1 MGAFRL
7 AIAVV
12 ALGYIVYAYHHV
24 IAQVTDPSGASL
36 PQQSSSLDIHPMSFS
51 GCAVTLNGAP
61 GSGGCPAQQGQ
72 GVIPGN
78 E

>member
-24 IAQVTDPSGASL
+24 IAQVTDPASVSL
-36 PQQSSSLDIHPMSFS
+36 PQQTSSLDIHPMSFS
-51 GCAVTLNGAP
+51 GCAVTLNSAP
-61 GSGGCPAQQGQ
+61 GSGCPAQQGQ
-72 GVIPGN
+72 GVIPSN

>member
-7 AIAVV
+7 AIAVA

-24 IAQVTDPSGASL
+24 MAQVTDPATASL
-36 PQQSSSLDIHPMSFS
+36 PQQTSSLDIHPTSFS
-51 GCAVTLNGAP
+51 GCAVTLNSAP
-61 GSGGCPAQQGQ
+61 GQGCPAQQGQ

>member
-7 AIAVV
+7 AIAVI

-24 IAQVTDPSGASL
+24 IAQVTDPASTSL
-36 PQQSSSLDIHPMSFS
+36 PMQTSSLDTHPINFS
-51 GCAVTLNGAP
+51 GCAVTLNSTP